1 MRQPEPALGL
11 DLLAEPRVVEVLL
24 DELLD
29 VGLAVEVEAL
39 RELLGGETLS
49 ELVALDAVLRPVGRE
64 RARRGLGDEV
74 AAV

>member
-1 MRQPEPALGL
+1 MGL